1 MKSKDPALLTTGNPA
16 RRIVVFALPIFAGDF
31 LHVFYTMADT
41 FIVGRWIGINALAAA
56 GAGASVIHF
65 IFSVIIGLTAG
76 FTVIT
81 AQRVGGLSKHA
92 VNTNTVGINTDGSN
106 SGGDREEG
114 IRRSVAAGLSLSLFT
129 SVIISVLFLFLTRP
143 LLSFMRT
150 PAEIIDNASFYVLII
165 SSGIGVFMFYNL
177 LTGIIHAGGD
187 SFTPLIFLIIGS
199 VGNIALDIL
208 FVAVLSWGVP
218 GAAAATVLS
227 EFFALLLI
235 LLFVFRRFRSFLPRK
250 QDWSA
255 VRGEWRT
262 HLSLGIAMALQ
273 RCIVEVGNLLVQA
286 AINGLGALTI
296 AAVSAAQR
304 VRGLNMIPLFSV
316 SRAVTTYTAQ
326 NYGAGRMDRVYRGL
340 FQACMLSLL
349 LGVFMAILNQFT
361 GTPIVALFL
370 KDSPEAIAL
379 ARQYILYTGYTVFI
393 LGIMLAFRSCLQG
406 LGKRSV
412 PILCGVMET
421 AMSIL
426 AAFVLIPRLGFTGV
440 CLVNPLSWLAS
451 GIPLYVAFWVLR
463 RREA

>member
-1 MKSKDPALLTTGNPA
+1 MKQKDPAILTTGNPA
-16 RRIVVFALPIFAGDF
+16 RRIVIFALPIFAGDF

-41 FIVGRWIGINALAAA
+41 FIVGRWLGINALASA
-56 GAGASVIHF
+56 GMGTSVVHF
-65 IFSVIIGLTAG
+65 IFSVIIGLSAG

-81 AQRVGGLSKHA
+81 AQRVGALS
-92 VNTNTVGINTDGSN
+92 INTDN
-106 SGGDREEG
+106 RNAAEEG

-129 SVIISVLFLFLTRP
+129 SVTISILSLFLAKP
-143 LLSFMRT
+143 LLVLMNT
-150 PAEIIDNASFYVLII
+150 PAEIIDNAHIYVLII
-165 SSGIGVFMFYNL
+165 STGIGVFMFYFL

-199 VGNIALDIL
+199 VTNIALDLL

-218 GAAAATVLS
+218 GAAAATVLA
-227 EFFALLLI
+227 ELFALILI
-235 LLFVFRRFRSFLPRK
+235 ILFIFRRFRSFLPRK
-250 QDWSA
+250 QDWRG
-255 VRGEWRT
+255 VKGEWGA

-304 VRGLNMIPLFSV
+304 VRGFNMTPLFSV

-326 NYGAGRMDRVYRGL
+326 NYGAGKMDRVYKGL
-340 FQACMLSLL
+340 FQACMISLG
-349 LGVFMAILNQFT
+349 LGAFMAILNQFT

-379 ARQYILYTGYTVFI
+379 ASQYILYTGYTVFI

-406 LGKRSV
+406 LGMRRV

-421 AMSIL
+421 VMSVL
-426 AAFVLIPRLGFTGV
+426 AALVLIPRFGFTGV

-451 GIPLYVAFWVLR
+451 GIPLYIAFWILWKR
-463 RREA
+463 NAALAA